1 MKPISYK
8 GFRLSRLNEPQFKHI
23 WFLLYWLFYGI
34 VFWTLEQ
41 GVKMNYHTIWCPLD
55 DKIPFCE
62 FFVIPYYFWF
72 FFIFWII
79 IYGFFYDIKSF
90 NKFHMF
96 VILTYSITLVI
107 YILYPNQQCLRPQEY
122 ARDNIFVD
130 IAKLL
135 YSYDTNTNVC
145 PSIHIIGS
153 MAVMFTAWHSERYS
167 TKKWRIAFLS
177 MTFLICLSPL
187 FLRQHSIID
196 VILGLIISFLAY
208 PLVFRKKEK
217 KNS

>member
-1 MKPISYK
+1 MTPVSYK
-8 GFRLSRLNEPQFKHI
+8 GFKISRLNEPQFRHI
-23 WFLLYWLFYGI
+23 WFFLYWLFYGI

-41 GVKMNYHTIWCPLD
+41 GVKMNYHTIRCPLD

-62 FFVIPYYFWF
+62 LFVIPYYFWF

-79 IYGFFYDIKSF
+79 IYGFFYDIKAF

-96 VILTYSITLVI
+96 VILTYTATLVI
-107 YILYPNQQCLRPQEY
+107 YIVYPNQQLFRPQEY

-135 YSYDTNTNVC
+135 YTYDTNTNVC

-153 MAVMFTAWHSERYS
+153 MAVMFTAWHSKRYS
-167 TKKWRIAFLS
+167 TKKWRIAFVI
-177 MTFLICLSPL
+177 MTFIICLSPI

-196 VILGLIISFLAY
+196 VILGLIISFIAY
-208 PLVFRKKEK
+208 PFVFRRKI
-217 KNS
+217 N

>member
-1 MKPISYK
+1 MTPVSYK
-8 GFRLSRLNEPQFKHI
+8 GFRLSRLSEPRFRHI

-34 VFWTLEQ
+34 VFWTLER
-41 GVKMNYHTIWCPLD
+41 GMKLNYHTIWCPLD

-72 FFIFWII
+72 FFILWMI

-96 VILTYSITLVI
+96 VIITYTVTLVI
-107 YILYPNQQCLRPQEY
+107 YILYPNQQCLRPEEY
-122 ARDNIFVD
+122 ARDNIFVS
-130 IAKLL
+130 IARLL
-135 YSYDTNTNVC
+135 YTYDTNTNVC

-167 TKKWRIAFLS
+167 TKEWRAAFVL
-177 MTFLICLSPL
+177 MTFIICLSPI

-196 VILGLIISFLAY
+196 VVLGLLISFIAY
-208 PLVFRKKEK
+208 PFVFLRKKK
-217 KNS
+217 

>member
-1 MKPISYK
+1 MTPISYK
-8 GFRLSRLNEPQFKHI
+8 GFKLSKLNEPRFRHI
-23 WFLLYWLFYGI
+23 LFLLYWLFYGI

-41 GVKMNYHTIWCPLD
+41 GIKLDYHTIWCPLD

-79 IYGFFYDIKSF
+79 IYGFFYDIEAF
-90 NKFHMF
+90 NRFHMF
-96 VILTYSITLVI
+96 VILTYTATLVI
-107 YILYPNQQCLRPQEY
+107 YIAYPNQQLLRPQEY
-122 ARDNIFVD
+122 VRDNILVD

-135 YSYDTNTNVC
+135 YAYDTNTNVC

-153 MAVMFTAWHSERYS
+153 LAVMFTAWHSKLYS
-167 TKKWRIAFLS
+167 TKKWRFAFVI
-177 MTFLICLSPL
+177 MTFVICLSPL

-196 VILGLIISFLAY
+196 VIVGLIISFVAY
-208 PLVFRKKEK
+208 PLVFLRKKRSS
-217 KNS
+217 N

>member
-90 NKFHMF
+90 NKFHIF

>member
-1 MKPISYK
+1 MKPINYK
-8 GFRLSRLNEPQFKHI
+8 GFRISKLNSHEFRHI

-41 GVKMNYHTIWCPLD
+41 GVKMDYHEIWCPLD

-62 FFVIPYYFWF
+62 LFVIPYYFWF
-72 FFIFWII
+72 FFIFWIM
-79 IYGFFYDIKSF
+79 IYGFFYDIKAF

-96 VILTYSITLVI
+96 VILTYTVTLII
-107 YILYPNQQCLRPQEY
+107 YIAYPNMQCLRPQEY
-122 ARDNIFVD
+122 TRDNIFVD

-153 MAVMFTAWHSERYS
+153 MAVMFTAWHSKRYS
-167 TKKWRIAFLS
+167 TKKWRIAFAV
-177 MTFLICLSPL
+177 MTFVICLSPL

-196 VILGLIISFLAY
+196 VVLGLIISFIAY
-208 PLVFRKKEK
+208 PIVFRNKRKKD
-217 KNS
+217 

>member
-1 MKPISYK
+1 MSPAYYK
-8 GFRLSRLNEPQFKHI
+8 GFRLSKLNSPEYRHI
-23 WFLLYWLFYGI
+23 YFLLYWLFYGI
-34 VFWTLEQ
+34 VFWTLER
-41 GVKMNYHTIWCPLD
+41 GVKADYHTVWCPLD

-62 FFVIPYYFWF
+62 IFVIPYYFWF

-79 IYGFFYDIKSF
+79 IYGFFYDIKTF

-96 VILTYSITLVI
+96 VIITYTITLII
-107 YILYPNQQCLRPQEY
+107 YIVYPNQQCLRPQEF

-135 YSYDTNTNVC
+135 YVYDTNTNVL

-153 MAVMFTAWHSERYS
+153 MAVMFSAWHSEHYS
-167 TKKWRIAFLS
+167 TKCWRTAFVI
-177 MTFLICLSPL
+177 MTFIICLSPI

-196 VILGLIISFLAY
+196 VVLGLIISFAAY
-208 PLVFRKKEK
+208 PFVFLRKKNK
-217 KNS
+217 K